1 LFLKTK
7 LLIRS
12 FFQSRLL
19 SRKVHV
25 YETIVSF
32 IEDARR
38 DQGEWGKSKN
48 LAMQETT
55 LKLNKMI
62 IGYMPQDIH
71 QIYLEETEVFKSN
84 LNQLIS
90 EGKQKNKKVPQ
101 VTSSENKIN
110 EYMDTLESMQLEKS
124 PNLLSGFGAQ

>member
-1 LFLKTK
+1 MGKMGKGCITALRKQYMRLNPDEQAKLSAFYIIHPNFYLKTR

-32 IEDARR
+32 VEDARR
-38 DQGEWGKSKN
+38 DQGEWGKGKN
-48 LAMQETT
+48 MVMLEST

-71 QIYLEETEVFKSN
+71 QIYLEETEVFKSK
-84 LNQLIS
+84 LNQLIT
-90 EGKQKNKKVPQ
+90 EGK
-101 VTSSENKIN
+101 
-110 EYMDTLESMQLEKS
+110 
-124 PNLLSGFGAQ
+124 

>member
-1 LFLKTK
+1 MGKGCITALRKQYMRLHPDEQAKLSAFYIIHPNFYLKTR

-32 IEDARR
+32 VEDARR
-38 DQGEWGKSKN
+38 DQGEWGKGKN
-48 LAMQETT
+48 MVMLEST

-71 QIYLEETEVFKSN
+71 QIYLEETEVFKSK
-84 LNQLIS
+84 LN
-90 EGKQKNKKVPQ
+90 
-101 VTSSENKIN
+101 
-110 EYMDTLESMQLEKS
+110 
-124 PNLLSGFGAQ
+124 